1 MTPPRFELPIRQR
14 AWVDIAPLVDLVFL
28 LLIFFLVGSRFVKP
42 QIELTLPEAATGQT
56 QSKMTAVL
64 SVTADGRVLLNEKEI
79 PTDSLEAELPRRIK
93 ALEITELTLRA
104 DRDTPFHLFMKLM
117 DGARKAG
124 IPEFH
129 IEHEVSR

>member
-1 MTPPRFELPIRQR
+1 MSPARFELPVRQR

-42 QIELTLPEAATGQT
+42 QIELTLPEASTGQT
-56 QSKMTAVL
+56 ETKTAAVL
-64 SVTADGRVLLNEKEI
+64 SVTSDGRVLLNEQPI
-79 PTDSLEAELPRRIK
+79 PLHHLDIELPRRIQ
-93 ALEITELTLRA
+93 ALQITELTLRA
-104 DRDTPFHLFMKLM
+104 DKDTPFYLFVKLM

-129 IEHEVSR
+129 IEHEVAR

>member
-1 MTPPRFELPIRQR
+1 MTPARFELPTRQR

-42 QIELTLPEAATGQT
+42 QIELTLPEASTGQT
-56 QSKMTAVL
+56 ETKTAAVL
-64 SVTADGRVLLNEKEI
+64 SVTSDGRVLLNEQPI
-79 PTDSLEAELPRRIK
+79 PLHHLDIELPRRIK
-93 ALEITELTLRA
+93 ALQITELTLRA
-104 DRDTPFHLFMKLM
+104 DKDTPFYLFVKLM

-129 IEHEVSR
+129 IEHEVAR